1 MDVMRSTAAALAVG
15 VSLLAVTGSPAKTP
29 QMEVVGVSSDRQGP
43 AEPNPQEPPEPN
55 LPGPLAPL
63 ASDKDGRLVLDEDG
77 NQVMIP
83 VTPPD
88 GAVAVL
94 PPGST
99 RRTVTAPD
107 GSVGEQVSI
116 VYK

>member
-1 MDVMRSTAAALAVG
+1 M
-15 VSLLAVTGSPAKTP
+15 
-29 QMEVVGVSSDRQGP
+29 SSDRQGP
-43 AEPNPQEPPEPN
+43 PEPNPQEPPEPN

-63 ASDKDGRLVLDEDG
+63 VGKDGRPVLDEDG

-99 RRTVTAPD
+99 RRMVTFPD
-107 GSVGEQVSI
+107 GSVGEQVTI
-116 VYK
+116 VPN